1 MKFDDANDMD
11 QMDHIDKKILSVI
24 QTDFPITARPFDTL
38 AQTIGSNGQN
48 VIGRVQRMFADRIV
62 RRLGAI
68 FDSKS
73 LGYFSSLNAVH
84 VDPQKLDEVA
94 AIISEL
100 TGVTHN
106 YRREHHYNLWFTL
119 IAESAQRYQEII
131 EDLQARTGIEKIF
144 VLPAM
149 KVYKIRVNFQ
159 VGPADPQT
167 SAPLAA
173 LNQSGLG
180 PASRPSEPVKLS
192 EDQKALVRL
201 LQESIPLVDEP
212 FAAIGGQIG
221 WPAEQ
226 VIKQID
232 NWRANG
238 VIRRFGVV
246 VIHQRLGFSANGM
259 AVFRI
264 RDDQIDRLG
273 EQLAKR
279 PEISHCYHRP
289 PLEGFDFTLYAM
301 VHGQSESQ
309 VHSIVAD
316 ILCEIGPHEH
326 AVLFSTA
333 EYKKTSA
340 KYFL

>member
-1 MKFDDANDMD
+1 MQMKLISPAAHRCSMLPMTQETLFEFTGPLISINTACHSPPEWTSDMD
-11 QMDHIDKKILSVI
+11 
-24 QTDFPITARPFDTL
+24 PA
-38 AQTIGSNGQN
+38 G
-48 VIGRVQRMFADRIV
+48 
-62 RRLGAI
+62 
-68 FDSKS
+68 
-73 LGYFSSLNAVH
+73 SLNLFTTSLASST
-84 VDPQKLDEVA
+84 KW
-94 AIISEL
+94 L
-100 TGVTHN
+100 TNECSNRNWFPVKTAKSPAGTRVS
-106 YRREHHYNLWFTL
+106 FTL

-131 EDLQARTGIEKIF
+131 KDLQARTGVEKIF
-144 VLPAM
+144 ILPAL

-159 VGPADPQT
+159 VGPADPQA
-167 SAPLAA
+167 SAPLA
-173 LNQSGLG
+173 LNRSGLG
-180 PASRPSEPVKLS
+180 PPASRPSEPVKLS

-212 FAAIGGQIG
+212 FAAIGEQIG

-259 AVFRI
+259 AVFSVP
-264 RDDQIDRLG
+264 DDQIDRLG

-309 VHSIVAD
+309 VHSIVAE

-326 AVLFSTA
+326 TVLFSTT